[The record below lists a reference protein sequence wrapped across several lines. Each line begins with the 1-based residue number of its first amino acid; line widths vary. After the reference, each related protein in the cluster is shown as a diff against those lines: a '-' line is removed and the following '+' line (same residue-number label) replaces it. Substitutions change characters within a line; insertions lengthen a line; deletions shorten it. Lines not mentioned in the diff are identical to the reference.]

1 MSAGRR
7 AGSKFQS
14 RSRRSSTVR
23 GSPGKPSSR
32 SSFIGEVLDPAGV
45 DLDAAGDAPARGLCD
60 ALDERG
66 PHVQLDLLG
75 HAQAVVEEVREA
87 VAAARPRLD
96 LEAHAALRR
105 RQGAKLDL

>member
-7 AGSKFQS
+7 GGSKFQS

-23 GSPGKPSSR
+23 GSPAKPSSR
-32 SSFIGEVLDPAGV
+32 SSFIGEVLDPAGG
-45 DLDAAGDAPARGLCD
+45 DLDPAGETPARDACD

-87 VAAARPRLD
+87 VPAAGPRLD
-96 LEAHAALRR
+96 LEAHAAFRR
-105 RQGAKLDL
+105 GQG